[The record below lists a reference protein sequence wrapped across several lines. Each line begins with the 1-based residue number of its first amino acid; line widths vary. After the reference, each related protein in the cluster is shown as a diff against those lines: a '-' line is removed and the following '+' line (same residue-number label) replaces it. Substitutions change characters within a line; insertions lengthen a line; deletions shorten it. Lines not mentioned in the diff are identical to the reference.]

1 MLERFEFKAFYSI
14 YREALM
20 DKETTI
26 SVQKLF
32 QPIFDIRGPFPN
44 NPKKK
49 VDDEYLEITSR
60 RASEWTGERGVRKDV
75 ALAAQD
81 DEDVLEDIIY
91 HFETVLIPNDMIS
104 AKVGSVLTKLYNKA
118 MNCEIDEDVRVNI
131 DQAYKNGRIPDT
143 YARLFIWSLYA
154 DTLPKRAKSVSKPT
168 AEALDEFEKAIRQK
182 YKKPRPVVPDDVA
195 NEEMNYVNQLLGVY
209 EEASGE
215 PYDEPDDVKGSVY
228 EGHFRQQ
235 RKNYYQAELIHREIR
250 DVVRKDKD
258 EGFDILK
265 EEIEDGIYG
274 VSHRHYELGLDKADA
289 VLDYAGSMPIS
300 QNTGNNMLGWV
311 GPGEKRGVCH
321 ILVNEKRLKWLEDD
335 EHEK

>member
-1 MLERFEFKAFYSI
+1 MSGL
-14 YREALM
+14 
-20 DKETTI
+20 
-26 SVQKLF
+26 
-32 QPIFDIRGPFPN
+32 
-44 NPKKK
+44 
-49 VDDEYLEITSR
+49 
-60 RASEWTGERGVRKDV
+60 GERGVRKDV

-81 DEDVLEDIIY
+81 DEDVL
-91 HFETVLIPNDMIS
+91 
-104 AKVGSVLTKLYNKA
+104 
-118 MNCEIDEDVRVNI
+118 VNI
-131 DQAYKNGRIPDT
+131 DQAYKNGRISDT

-154 DTLPKRAKSVSKPT
+154 DTLPKRVKSVSKPT

-182 YKKPRPVVPDDVA
+182 YRKPRAVVPDDVT

-215 PYDEPDDVKGSVY
+215 PYDNPDDVKGSVY